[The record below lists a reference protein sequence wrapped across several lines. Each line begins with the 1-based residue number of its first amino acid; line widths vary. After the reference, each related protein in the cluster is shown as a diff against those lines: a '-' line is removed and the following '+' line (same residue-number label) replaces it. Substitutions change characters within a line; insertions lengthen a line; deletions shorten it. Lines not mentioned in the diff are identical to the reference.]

1 MPESVNGFHESEG
14 LKFKN
19 SEFGVVVGR
28 GAQATGM
35 FEDGQIL
42 REGCE
47 PVEPPSSN
55 VSMLHVF
62 CKLFR
67 TIWAALSSAG
77 RGPLLKSILNSIL
90 EVFCLRIHFHFQF

>member
-1 MPESVNGFHESEG
+1 MPESVNGFHGSEG

-42 REGCE
+42 
-47 PVEPPSSN
+47 
-55 VSMLHVF
+55 
-62 CKLFR
+62 
-67 TIWAALSSAG
+67 
-77 RGPLLKSILNSIL
+77 
-90 EVFCLRIHFHFQF
+90 